1 MEGNGEQN
9 NEKTNLL
16 GSERQLFRSLSGGD
30 KNDVGKGATKYRPYF
45 SKKFFSFSSDTI
57 EEINSAV
64 EQIEDIGSKVNTED
78 NNEAKEVEQKGLSTF
93 SGVFAPVALSMWSS
107 MLFLRM
113 GYVVGNA
120 GVLGSCLMLFIS
132 FVILTCTILSISAI
146 ATNGA
151 VEGGGVYF
159 MLSRTLGKQHRF
171 FHQVLLPY
179 NMCMMKFRKDPFLL
193 SNNNL
198 KHFNF
203 QEESLGER
211 LVLCCFLLMLS
222 LLLYM
227 LLVAWK
233 VSLKLFY
240 N

>member
-1 MEGNGEQN
+1 MEVSGEQN

-30 KNDVGKGATKYRPYF
+30 KNDVGKGTAKYRPYF
-45 SKKFFSFSSDTI
+45 SKKLFSFSSDTI
-57 EEINSAV
+57 EEINSSV
-64 EQIEDIGSKVNTED
+64 EHVDDIGSKIDTQDD
-78 NNEAKEVEQKGLSTF
+78 NEGKDTGQKGLSTF

-179 NMCMMKFRKDPFLL
+179 NRSL
-193 SNNNL
+193 S
-198 KHFNF
+198 FI
-203 QEESLGER
+203 
-211 LVLCCFLLMLS
+211 
-222 LLLYM
+222 
-227 LLVAWK
+227 
-233 VSLKLFY
+233 
-240 N
+240 

>member
-1 MEGNGEQN
+1 MEESAEQN

-30 KNDVGKGATKYRPYF
+30 KNDVGKGITKYRPYF

-57 EEINSAV
+57 EETNSSV
-64 EQIEDIGSKVNTED
+64 EYVEDIGSKLNTED

-120 GVLGSCLMLFIS
+120 GVLGSCLMLFIA

-159 MLSRTLGKQHRF
+159 MLSRTLGKQ
-171 FHQVLLPY
+171 Y
-179 NMCMMKFRKDPFLL
+179 
-193 SNNNL
+193 
-198 KHFNF
+198 
-203 QEESLGER
+203 
-211 LVLCCFLLMLS
+211 
-222 LLLYM
+222 
-227 LLVAWK
+227 
-233 VSLKLFY
+233 
-240 N
+240 